1 MKQPTTFGI
10 AWNRMLL
17 CQRTL
22 CIRQCG
28 QCVYKETG
36 PWSSGGVLTNRL
48 YWSSSFPIG
57 QSTTIQDIRGQ
68 NFQVRRKKKCSPKPL
83 LFLNSKLPKKKTTS
97 SLIHSFTQSAT
108 LNVRD
113 DTRKYTIT
121 LTANEG
127 YSRRYNNLF
136 WKLGLSLKS

>member
-1 MKQPTTFGI
+1 MKQPITFGI

-48 YWSSSFPIG
+48 YCSSSFPIG
-57 QSTTIQDIRGQ
+57 SVNNHTRHKGSESSSKE
-68 NFQVRRKKKCSPKPL
+68 KKKCSPKPL

-136 WKLGLSLKS
+136 WKLGLSFKS